1 MSETY
6 SVRDFSDIKYKN
18 PIYLSEEEMNKIKEI
33 ADSLNIYINP
43 PSMDKEIDN
52 FRPTPIKEKKENPDN
67 IRKFLNKITEKNY
80 SKYKDMIITNI
91 KNIEDKTEL
100 ENIGKLIFT
109 IASSNIFNSFVYA
122 KLCKEI
128 IKNCNFMDEII
139 QNNFKQ
145 FIELFDDIQYCDPNK
160 DYEKFCEYNKE
171 NTKRKSFSTFYIN
184 LLKEEILD
192 KNKIIE
198 LIFKLIGKFNIIIN
212 DDNTHFICE
221 EIVDN
226 LFILIID
233 GKDYLKE
240 CKEEWENIC
249 FFLENA
255 KQLNISTNSGFT
267 NKIKFKLMDICDNI
281 I

>member
-18 PIYLSEEEMNKIKEI
+18 PIHLSEEEMNKIKEI

-91 KNIEDKTEL
+91 KNIEDKIEL

-128 IKNCNFMDEII
+128 IKN
-139 QNNFKQ
+139 
-145 FIELFDDIQYCDPNK
+145 
-160 DYEKFCEYNKE
+160 
-171 NTKRKSFSTFYIN
+171 
-184 LLKEEILD
+184 
-192 KNKIIE
+192 
-198 LIFKLIGKFNIIIN
+198 
-212 DDNTHFICE
+212 
-221 EIVDN
+221 
-226 LFILIID
+226 
-233 GKDYLKE
+233 
-240 CKEEWENIC
+240 
-249 FFLENA
+249 
-255 KQLNISTNSGFT
+255 
-267 NKIKFKLMDICDNI
+267 
-281 I
+281 